1 MRPPDPASRS
11 WENRRLLEQERSRRP
26 VRHAAGDGVLKFSSF
41 LQASVTPGVKVA
53 RPSPQACTSIK
64 VAVRVHMR
72 SEREMPSS
80 EKAVMARRFVVRGRV
95 QGVGFRWFV
104 EREAHV
110 LGIAGW
116 VRNNAD
122 ATVEVLAM
130 GTREQLDGLRSRLQ
144 QGPRAARVDEVQESE
159 AKPVAGLTIFRIEGA
174 W

>member
-1 MRPPDPASRS
+1 
-11 WENRRLLEQERSRRP
+11 
-26 VRHAAGDGVLKFSSF
+26 
-41 LQASVTPGVKVA
+41 
-53 RPSPQACTSIK
+53 
-64 VAVRVHMR
+64 MR

-80 EKAVMARRFVVRGRV
+80 EKAITARRFVVRGRV

-104 EREAHV
+104 EREAHI

-130 GTREQLDGLRSRLQ
+130 GTREQLAGLRARLQ
-144 QGPRAARVDEVQESE
+144 QGPRAARVDEVRESE